1 MRRDRASSE
10 IRSKPDGKESAMAN
24 ASKQFIGQIAQLA
37 GVGSVV
43 AGVVMSLH
51 HVAAAV
57 ALVGG
62 GAAYYI
68 GKKLRAQ

>member
-1 MRRDRASSE
+1 
-10 IRSKPDGKESAMAN
+10 MAN
-24 ASKQFIGQIAQLA
+24 SSKQFIGQIVQLA

-51 HVAAAV
+51 HVPTAV
-57 ALVGG
+57 ALVAGG
-62 GAAYYI
+62 VACYI

>member
-1 MRRDRASSE
+1 
-10 IRSKPDGKESAMAN
+10 MAN
-24 ASKQFIGQIAQLA
+24 SSKQFIGQIVQLA

-43 AGVVMSLH
+43 AGIVMSLH

>member
-1 MRRDRASSE
+1 MGNPNVGALEARR
-10 IRSKPDGKESAMAN
+10 
-24 ASKQFIGQIAQLA
+24 KQFIGQIVQLA

-43 AGVVMSLH
+43 AGIVMSLH